1 MSPRESSPADRR
13 RTPAGRGA
21 ARTRGRASHSLEQIV
36 AAAIGILDR
45 DGIRGLT
52 LRGLAADLG
61 GGLGSVYWY
70 VGSKDE
76 LLALACDALLA
87 EAIVR
92 ADAPAGEGPGEADS
106 PPGIA
111 PGGPPLGTDD
121 PVVVAAART
130 LRRTAL
136 ALFEQ
141 THEHPWLALLLH
153 AQGPPSPHLL
163 RYWERLGRPLAEM
176 GLTPRQQFHGS
187 TAISGYVSGVA
198 AEMAAQ
204 DLRADTSR
212 SKEEQLAEVTD
223 GWLDLDPVEF
233 RWLHSIAEEFREHDD
248 DEQFIAGLDL
258 LLGGLVRQAVD
269 QRH

>member
-1 MSPRESSPADRR
+1 MTPRESSPADRR
-13 RTPAGRGA
+13 RTPHARGA
-21 ARTRGRASHSLEQIV
+21 DRSRGRASHSLEQIV
-36 AAAIGILDR
+36 ATAIGILDR
-45 DGIRGLT
+45 DGIKGLT

-76 LLALACDALLA
+76 LLTLACDALLGEAILRA
-87 EAIVR
+87 EA
-92 ADAPAGEGPGEADS
+92 APGEGPGEVTPVA
-106 PPGIA
+106 GIA

-121 PVVVAAART
+121 PTVVAAART

-136 ALFEQ
+136 ALFEKTQ
-141 THEHPWLALLLH
+141 EHPWLALQLH
-153 AQGPPSPHLL
+153 AQGATSPNLL

-204 DLRADTSR
+204 DLHADTSR

-223 GWLDLDPVEF
+223 GWLELDPTEF
-233 RWLHSIAEEFREHDD
+233 RWLHSIAGEFREHDD

-258 LLGGLVRQAVD
+258 LLGGLVRQALD
-269 QRH
+269 RR

>member
-1 MSPRESSPADRR
+1 MTPRASSPADRR
-13 RTPAGRGA
+13 R
-21 ARTRGRASHSLEQIV
+21 GRATHSLEQIV
-36 AAAIGILDR
+36 ATATAILDR

-61 GGLGSVYWY
+61 GGLGSIYWY

-76 LLALACDALLA
+76 LIALACDALLA
-87 EAIVR
+87 EALVR
-92 ADAPAGEGPGEADS
+92 AGAPAGEGPGEVTS

-111 PGGPPLGTDD
+111 PGGPALETDD
-121 PVVVAAART
+121 PAVVDAIRT

-136 ALFEQ
+136 ALFELTQ
-141 THEHPWLALLLH
+141 EHPWLALQLH
-153 AQGPPSPHLL
+153 AQGPPTPQLL
-163 RYWERLGRPLAEM
+163 RYWEQLGRPLADM

-204 DLRADTSR
+204 DLHADTSR
-212 SKEEQLAEVTD
+212 SKDEQLAEVTD
-223 GWLDLDPVEF
+223 GWLALDPTEF
-233 RWLHSIAEEFREHDD
+233 RWLHSIAGEFREHDD

-258 LLGGLVRQAVD
+258 LLGGLVRQAVE
-269 QRH
+269 RRR